1 VSTTVTYRHL
11 LVPTDFSRCSDCAL
25 DHALALARAF
35 GADLTLVHALH
46 FPAELAVPEMA
57 DVTRDLHLRA
67 RDAAARKLE
76 KALQKVRAAGVKG
89 DSRLL
94 EQTPVEATTRVAAE
108 IGADLVVMGTHGWGA
123 LRHLALGS
131 VAERVLRG
139 APCAVLVVRAPD

>member
-1 VSTTVTYRHL
+1 
-11 LVPTDFSRCSDCAL
+11 
-25 DHALALARAF
+25 
-35 GADLTLVHALH
+35 
-46 FPAELAVPEMA
+46 MA

-131 VAERVLRG
+131 VAERVLRS
-139 APCAVLVVRAPD
+139 APCAVLAVRAPD